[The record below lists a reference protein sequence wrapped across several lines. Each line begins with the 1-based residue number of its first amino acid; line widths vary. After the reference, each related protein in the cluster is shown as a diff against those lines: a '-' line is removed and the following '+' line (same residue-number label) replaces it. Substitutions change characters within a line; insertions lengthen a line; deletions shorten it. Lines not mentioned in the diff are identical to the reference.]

1 LHYDI
6 LAAQGDVVAKPE
18 NVVMQDLT
26 PDYLPSRAVRVA

>member
-6 LAAQGDVVAKPE
+6 FVARDDAGESGK

-26 PDYLPSRAVRVA
+26 PA

>member
-6 LAAQGDVVAKPE
+6 FVARDDVVWCDE

-26 PDYLPSRAVRVA
+26 PI

>member
-6 LAAQGDVVAKPE
+6 FVPRDDVAWRGK

-26 PDYLPSRAVRVA
+26 PN